1 MKILVIE
8 DDKLL
13 SQALAEALTDQRY
26 IVDVIADPEQSW
38 TYLSSRKYD
47 LILLDIMLPKLDGIT
62 LCRQL
67 RADGYSM
74 PILMLTALSRC
85 TDKVRGLDAG
95 ADDYLVK
102 PIDFAELF
110 ARVRAALR
118 RDNIAT
124 ASNKLYWDELELDPN
139 TYEVTYQNQPL
150 HLTPKEYSVL
160 ELLVR
165 NGRRVLSRT
174 MIISHLWSV
183 DDPPG
188 EETVK
193 AHIKRLR
200 KKLQDAGA
208 PKNFIETVHS
218 LGYRLKHLS

>member
-38 TYLSSRKYD
+38 TYLNSSKYD

-62 LCRQL
+62 LCRRL

-74 PILMLTALSRC
+74 PILMLTALGRC

-118 RDNIAT
+118 RDYIIT

-139 TYEVTYQNQPL
+139 TYDVTYQNQPL

-174 MIISHLWSV
+174 MMISHLWSV

-200 KKLQDAGA
+200 KKLRDAGA
-208 PKNFIETVHS
+208 PKNLIETVHS

>member
-1 MKILVIE
+1 MKILVVE
-8 DDKLL
+8 DDQIL
-13 SQALAEALTDQRY
+13 SQVLVEALTDQHY
-26 IVDVIADPEQSW
+26 MVDVISDPEQSW
-38 TYLSSRKYD
+38 KYLNTGKYD
-47 LILLDIMLPKLDGIT
+47 LILLDILLPKLDGIT
-62 LCRQL
+62 LCRRL

-74 PILMLTALSRC
+74 PILILTALSGS

-102 PIDFAELF
+102 PIDFEELF

-118 RDNIAT
+118 REVVT
-124 ASNKLYWDELELDPN
+124 ASHKLYWDGLELDPS
-139 TYEVTYQNQPL
+139 TYDVTYQKQPL

-160 ELLVR
+160 ELLMR
-165 NGRRVLSRT
+165 NGRRVLSRS
-174 MIISHLWSV
+174 MIIEHLWNR

-200 KKLQDAGA
+200 KKLDAVGA
-208 PKNFIETVHS
+208 PKKLIETVHS
-218 LGYRLKHLS
+218 LGYRLKQFS

>member
-62 LCRQL
+62 LCRRL

-124 ASNKLYWDELELDPN
+124 GSNKLYWGELELDPN
-139 TYEVTYQNQPL
+139 TYDVTYQNQPL

-174 MIISHLWSV
+174 MMISHLWSV

-200 KKLQDAGA
+200 KKLQDVGA
-208 PKNFIETVHS
+208 PKNLIETVHS
-218 LGYRLKHLS
+218 LGYRLKQLS